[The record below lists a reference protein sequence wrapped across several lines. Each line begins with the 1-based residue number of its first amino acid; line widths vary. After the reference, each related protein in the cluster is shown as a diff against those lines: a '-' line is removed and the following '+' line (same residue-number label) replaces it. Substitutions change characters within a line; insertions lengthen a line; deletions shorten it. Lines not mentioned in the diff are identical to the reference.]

1 VTHAWHLYVVRVRD
15 ASRRRAFFER
25 LQALGLRVQVHY
37 IPVYWHPY
45 YRELG
50 YQRGLCPIA
59 EDFYARAVSLPIF
72 PRLSDGELD
81 FAIDQV
87 RRAVRETL

>member
-1 VTHAWHLYVVRVRD
+1 VRVRD

-37 IPVYWHPY
+37 IPTYWHPY
-45 YRELG
+45 YRDLG
-50 YQRGLCPIA
+50 FARGLCPVA
-59 EDFYARAVSLPIF
+59 EDFYARAVSLPLF
-72 PRLSDGELD
+72 PRMTDREAD

-87 RRAVRETL
+87 RRAARETL